1 MREPAYQSFES
12 FADDAA
18 QALLPYLDR
27 PFAFFGH
34 CMGAL
39 LAYAL
44 LVKLAE
50 KKLPIPAQYYVSSSL
65 VPHEGFFG
73 PYHPTMSDDQLI
85 GELRK
90 IIRMFGNDEP
100 MTELLQ
106 LSVRILRKDV
116 EMCFGYCPE
125 GPRRL
130 PCRITTFAWSNDPDV
145 SPPEMVRWSQYG
157 EVTPHVL
164 EGDNFTVVT
173 APTLLVQGI
182 QTDFQLPDASSGSS
196 PRR

>member
-1 MREPAYQSFES
+1 MREPAYQVFED
-12 FADDAA
+12 FAADAA
-18 QALLPYLDR
+18 QGLLPYLDR
-27 PFAFFGH
+27 PFALFGH

-44 LVKLAE
+44 FVELVE
-50 KKLPIPAQYYVSSSL
+50 KELPLPSRYYVSSSL

-73 PYHPTMSDDQLI
+73 PYHPSMSDDQLAD
-85 GELRK
+85 ELRK
-90 IIRMFGNDEP
+90 IIHALGQKEP
-100 MTELLQ
+100 IPEFLA

-130 PCRITTFAWSNDPDV
+130 PSPITTFAWSDDPDV
-145 SPPEMVRWSQYG
+145 APEEMVAWSEYG

-164 EGDNFTVVT
+164 EGDNC
-173 APTLLVQGI
+173 TLLSAPQALMRGI
-182 QTDFQLPDASSGSS
+182 ETDFSQ
-196 PRR
+196 